1 VIAPGRRSWT
11 KGRVILIK
19 SLRLPLPVRR
29 MSKLQ
34 SASLEMHKSRQ
45 GRLTPC
51 ANGQPFRDLSCCGRS
66 FPTLKHCAYRMSGT
80 KAWPAFS
87 GLLLHQ
93 ILTRH
98 WAGSLRC
105 RVVTACCRA
114 CTCRSWPKTG
124 RFPRSGA
131 GIHPQILLTRRQD
144 KRIGRKP
151 SENQVKKAIVAGARV
166 LERWPIVRTAVFHEG
181 ELLFRVPKTDLMVEV
196 QHDTSTGK
204 IAHLYVGHHKTG
216 PLVALNSDHTG
227 GRRSCA

>member
-1 VIAPGRRSWT
+1 MIVPGRRSWT

-131 GIHPQILLTRRQD
+131 GIHPQILLTRRLVCDIRFSQHT
-144 KRIGRKP
+144 RKDVE
-151 SENQVKKAIVAGARV
+151 SQILFVTQIVGPTLEHTDHQRLCEPWS
-166 LERWPIVRTAVFHEG
+166 LERIQHICR
-181 ELLFRVPKTDLMVEV
+181 LLEADVLAIK
-196 QHDTSTGK
+196 
-204 IAHLYVGHHKTG
+204 
-216 PLVALNSDHTG
+216 
-227 GRRSCA
+227 

>member
-1 VIAPGRRSWT
+1 MIAPERRSWT

-19 SLRLPLPVRR
+19 SLPLPLPVRR

-93 ILTRH
+93 IL
-98 WAGSLRC
+98 
-105 RVVTACCRA
+105 
-114 CTCRSWPKTG
+114 
-124 RFPRSGA
+124 
-131 GIHPQILLTRRQD
+131 
-144 KRIGRKP
+144 
-151 SENQVKKAIVAGARV
+151 
-166 LERWPIVRTAVFHEG
+166 
-181 ELLFRVPKTDLMVEV
+181 
-196 QHDTSTGK
+196 
-204 IAHLYVGHHKTG
+204 
-216 PLVALNSDHTG
+216 VALDRWAPLESGHPAD
-227 GRRSCA
+227 